1 MGTFDK
7 IIDEQHIADLL
18 KEAKRQQAEFNG
30 TVVKCGII
38 GTSGAGK
45 SSLINAIAGEKIAPV
60 GSTEQTMTAQSY
72 LHQGT
77 EFVDLPGYGT
87 EKWPQASYIADLD
100 LLHYDCFIIV
110 THTRLYASDVFL
122 FRELG
127 AKHSKPCFVVRNK
140 IDTAIHDEAHDN
152 GLTEQ
157 QTLLKVRSNIQSS
170 IGTQHKVYLTS
181 ARHPAK
187 WDLPQLMTDISQ
199 SQQGFKRDRFI
210 AGMAAW
216 SELALTAKRQV
227 AYKIVSW
234 SATLSAANGLNPI
247 PLVNISVDAGV
258 LINMCRQI
266 STIYGLSEA
275 QLAYAEKTAPNLQQ
289 SPEFRALKLG
299 ISKWLAK
306 YAVTEGVV
314 LALKQL
320 GKTAVVKNVSALL
333 PIIGSLLAA
342 GLGYRMTTAF
352 GEQYIQEAEQLA
364 RQVLQQVV
372 KNTGA

>member
-7 IIDEQHIADLL
+7 IIDEQYISTLL
-18 KEAKRQQAEFNG
+18 DEAKRQQAEFNS

-72 LHQGT
+72 QHQGI
-77 EFVDLPGYGT
+77 EFVDLPGCGT
-87 EKWPQASYIADLD
+87 EKWPQISYINDLQ
-100 LLHYDCFIIV
+100 LAQYDCFIIV
-110 THTRLYASDVFL
+110 THARLYESDVFL

-127 AKHSKPCFVVRNK
+127 SKYGKPCFVVRNK
-140 IDTAIHDEAHDN
+140 IDAAIHDEAHDN
-152 GLTEQ
+152 SLTEQ
-157 QTLLKVRSNIQSS
+157 QTLQKIRDNILSS
-170 IGTQHKVYLTS
+170 IGTQHTVYLTS

-187 WDLPQLMTDISQ
+187 WDLPQLITDISQ

-216 SELALTAKRQV
+216 SEQALAEKHKV
-227 AYKIVSW
+227 AFKVVSW
-234 SATLSAANGLNPI
+234 SAALSAANGLNPI
-247 PLVNISVDAGV
+247 PVVNISVDAGV
-258 LINMCRQI
+258 LIAMCRQI
-266 STIYGLSEA
+266 SSIYGLSA
-275 QLAYAEKTAPNLQQ
+275 SQLAYAEKAAPELQQ
-289 SPEFRALKLG
+289 STEFHALKQG

-306 YAVTEGVV
+306 YAVTEGIVI
-314 LALKQL
+314 ALKQL
-320 GKTAVVKNVSALL
+320 GKTAVIKNVSALL
-333 PIIGSLLAA
+333 PIVGNLLAA

-364 RQVLQQVV
+364 QQVLQQVV
-372 KNTGA
+372 KHSEP

>member
-1 MGTFDK
+1 MTKLESLLGS
-7 IIDEQHIADLL
+7 EQIADLL
-18 KEAKRQQAEFNG
+18 KEAQRQQAEFNG

-72 LHQGT
+72 LHQGI
-77 EFVDLPGYGT
+77 EFVDLPGCGT

-100 LLHYDCFIIV
+100 LLRYDCFIIV
-110 THTRLYASDVFL
+110 THTRLYESDVFL

-127 AKHSKPCFVVRNK
+127 AKHGKPCFVVRNK
-140 IDTAIHDEAHDN
+140 IDAAIHDEAHDN

-187 WDLPQLMTDISQ
+187 WDLPQLMADISQ

-216 SELALTAKRQV
+216 SELALAAKRQV

-266 STIYGLSEA
+266 SNIYGLSEA
-275 QLAYAEKTAPNLQQ
+275 QLAYAEKAAPNLQQ
-289 SPEFRALKLG
+289 SPEFGALKLG

-320 GKTAVVKNVSALL
+320 GKAAMVKNMSALL
-333 PIIGSLLAA
+333 PVIGSLLAA

-372 KNTGA
+372 KNTES